1 LKKWFALPLLLLL
14 ALAAWVWH
22 RKSQPPVV
30 PFAKVKRET
39 LVSTLPTN
47 GKVEPIEWQTVR
59 TEAAG
64 LVERVPVQEGL
75 MVRAGAVLA
84 QLSQTGLQA
93 ELTAAEA
100 RVALAR
106 AQLATI
112 EAGGKSAEL
121 VEISNQ
127 LARARLNREAAIR
140 EHNALKRLAEKQA
153 ATPLEVQ
160 AAYGKVR
167 EAELEI
173 DGLEK
178 RRAALIGKTDKSVAE
193 ANLRDAEAAVQLART
208 RIAQTIIHSP
218 IAGVAYGL
226 KVRPGAYVQTGDEV
240 TNVGKIDRVRVRVY
254 VDEPELGRVSV
265 GQPVTITWSALPGKQ
280 WNGTVELGATGI
292 VALGTRQ
299 VGEVLC
305 TIDNPGHELKPGTNI
320 DAEIRTSVVQG
331 ALTIPREALRRE
343 MGGVVGVY
351 TLEGDP
357 LRWRKVQTGVSSA
370 TRVAVT
376 EGLKEGDPVALPTD
390 QPLKDGERV
399 QPVYR

>member
-1 LKKWFALPLLLLL
+1 LKKWLALPLLFLV

-47 GKVEPIEWQTVR
+47 GKVEPIEWRTVR

-64 LVERVPVQEGL
+64 LVERVPVQEGQI
-75 MVRAGAVLA
+75 VHAGAVLA

-100 RVALAR
+100 RVAHAR

-140 EHNALKRLAEKQA
+140 EHNTLKRLAEKQA

-173 DGLEK
+173 DGLEN

-218 IAGVAYGL
+218 IAGVVYGL

-280 WNGTVELGATGI
+280 WNGTVERGATGI

-305 TIDNPGHELKPGTNI
+305 TIDNPGHELNPGTNI
-320 DAEIRTSVVQG
+320 DAEIRTSVVQD

-351 TLEGDP
+351 TLEGDT
-357 LRWRKVQTGVSSA
+357 LRWRKIRTGVSSA

-376 EGLKEGDPVALPTD
+376 EGLKEGDPIALPTD
-390 QPLKDGERV
+390 EPLKDGERV